1 MYDEKNLQ
9 ELILAYER
17 ALLDLKTSYN
27 IAPSVNTNVVKYS
40 GDSTKLLTINYGN
53 GDEDII
59 TNVFS
64 SQNAIL
70 SPITG
75 NSQRVMFY
83 QPVTEASI
91 ISTRKIDSIVL

>member
-1 MYDEKNLQ
+1 MNDEKNLQ

-27 IAPSVNTNVVKYS
+27 IAPSVNTNVVKYRGS
-40 GDSTKLLTINYGN
+40 NTSVLTILYDN

-64 SQNAIL
+64 SSSGVL
-70 SPITG
+70 GTITN
-75 NSQRVMFY
+75 NSQKIFFDS
-83 QPVTEASI
+83 PVSSADI
-91 ISTRKIDSIVL
+91 ISTRKIREIVL